1 VILHRLRSLG
11 NHDPWIFVQLA
22 ALMRRIRPD
31 IVQTWILQ
39 MDILGGLAA
48 WATGT
53 PWALR
58 EPSSA
63 LAYPATVKCGLRQWV
78 GARANAILANSK
90 GGEAYWRGIGPSPP
104 CRVIPNGIPLESL
117 ESVPPGSF
125 AGFGLPAGRKVI
137 LYVGR
142 FEEGKNIE
150 HLADA
155 LSLVAASEPVSA
167 VLAGDGPS
175 LPAIRQRIERLGI
188 SDRVV
193 LPGFV
198 SDAWAMMKRADAFAF
213 PSAFEGLPNVV
224 LEAMAC
230 GCPLVV
236 SDIPA
241 HREFLDERSALLVD
255 PERPGEIAEALRRT
269 IADPEGARARA
280 RAAKEKIAPWSVA
293 SVAKLYEDAYRDVLE
308 RR

>member
-1 VILHRLRSLG
+1 
-11 NHDPWIFVQLA
+11 
-22 ALMRRIRPD
+22 MRRIRPD

-48 WATGT
+48 WATAT
-53 PWALR
+53 PWVLR

-63 LAYPATVKCGLRQWV
+63 LAYPPTVKSGLRRWV
-78 GARANAILANSK
+78 GARASAILSNSK
-90 GGEAYWRGIGPSPP
+90 GGEAYWRGTGHSPP

-117 ESVPPGSF
+117 ESAPPASF
-125 AGFGLPAGRKVI
+125 AGFGLPPERKVI

-150 HLADA
+150 HLVDA

-188 SDRVV
+188 SDRVI

-213 PSAFEGLPNVV
+213 LSAFEGLPNVV

-255 PERPGEIAEALRRT
+255 PERPGEIAEAILGT
-269 IADPEGARARA
+269 IADPAGARARA
-280 RAAKEKIAPWSVA
+280 RIAREKVAPWSVP
-293 SVAKLYEDAYRDVLE
+293 SIAKRYEEAYMEVLE

>member
-1 VILHRLRSLG
+1 
-11 NHDPWIFVQLA
+11 
-22 ALMRRIRPD
+22 MRRIRPD

-48 WATGT
+48 WATGI
-53 PWALR
+53 PWVLR

-63 LAYPATVKCGLRQWV
+63 LAYPATVKNGLRERV
-78 GARANAILANSK
+78 GARASAILSNSK
-90 GGEAYWRGIGPSPP
+90 GGEAYWRGIGHSPP
-104 CRVIPNGIPLESL
+104 CHVIPNGIPLESL
-117 ESVPPGSF
+117 ENVPPASF
-125 AGFGLPAGRKVI
+125 AGFGIPPDRRVV

-150 HLADA
+150 QLVDA
-155 LSLVAASEPVSA
+155 LSLVAAAEPVFA

-198 SDAWAMMKRADAFAF
+198 ADAWAMMKRADAFAF

-241 HREFLDERSALLVD
+241 HREFLDDRCALLVD
-255 PERPGEIAEALRRT
+255 PGRPAEIAEAILGT
-269 IADPEGARARA
+269 LADPAGARARA
-280 RAAKEKIAPWSVA
+280 RIAKEKVAPWSVP
-293 SVAKLYEDAYRDVLE
+293 SIAKLYEDAYRDVLA